1 MNSHNEID
9 YSNTIIYKIY
19 CKDENI
25 QDVYVGHTT
34 NFVKRKKSHMSSCMK
49 SNYPNYNCKL
59 YQVIRNNG
67 GWDNWQMNIIA
78 FYNCKDLYE
87 ARQKEQYHY
96 LELKATLNSIEP
108 MKSGH
113 IHPKKNECNKSKYEC
128 DDEDCDKDEE
138 DNILYNKTNN
148 HKKVC
153 YNCEPCGFT
162 TDNKTDYER
171 HLTRKKHIIKSNSI
185 NGHPSL
191 IYNTYTCPSCHKS
204 FKCRTSIY
212 KHKAV
217 CNEAKITTESAPTT
231 TTATA
236 TATASTPTVQYL
248 LEVITNNQELTSAM
262 MILIQKNME
271 IQTKMLEHHMNNNNI
286 LPS

>member
-25 QDVYVGHTT
+25 SELYVGHTT
-34 NFVKRKKSHMSSCMK
+34 NFVKRKKAHMSSCMK

-67 GWDNWQMNIIA
+67 GWDNWQMMIIA

-96 LELKATLNSIEP
+96 LELNATLNSVEP

-113 IHPKKNECNKSKYEC
+113 IRPKKNECNKSKYEC
-128 DDEDCDKDEE
+128 GQNEKH
-138 DNILYNKTNN
+138 NSYNGTQMNN
-148 HKKVC
+148 NSIC

-162 TDNKTDYER
+162 TTSKRDYER
-171 HLTRKKHIIKSNSI
+171 HLLTQKHLDGGNTGKTPIKTSEGYYSCPTCHNTYKSRTTTYTHIAKCKMKSI
-185 NGHPSL
+185 NLQSIESISTHP
-191 IYNTYTCPSCHKS
+191 NTDTISPSS
-204 FKCRTSIY
+204 SSTS
-212 KHKAV
+212 
-217 CNEAKITTESAPTT
+217 N
-231 TTATA
+231 
-236 TATASTPTVQYL
+236 QYL
-248 LEVITNNQELTSAM
+248 LEAITKNQELTSAM